1 MNTYNKKS
9 WWKIALMI
17 IGMIIIVFTLVYT
30 NYLSKRLAE
39 NEQKYITFY
48 KSAIES
54 IRNDQILSDPNSQ
67 LDFSLELQ
75 IIDYVKNPILMD
87 EGDTLVGYNWPADK
101 DTDIVFLKKQ
111 LEKMKKSGVKPFIPG
126 VDDDPLTPDPKYPKI
141 YYKQSTLY
149 TLITWFPLV
158 QVFLIGMFILLGYMV
173 FSSMRRA
180 EQNLV
185 WVGMSKETAHQLGT
199 PISGIM
205 GWLQY
210 LEEATDISPEQKD
223 AINELKKDVGKL
235 DLIADRFSKIG
246 SRPDLHKRNINDTIS
261 NSVEYLKK
269 RSPKNVKYVFD
280 NSSELYAMINDH
292 LFSWVVENILKNAL
306 DAMGNQGTI
315 SIHTSKENNKI
326 IIDITD
332 TGKGIP
338 SGKLKTVFNPGYST
352 KKRGWGLGLSLSKRI
367 ITEYHKGKIFVLK
380 SKVNE
385 GTTFRIILP
394 EA

>member
-1 MNTYNKKS
+1 
-9 WWKIALMI
+9 
-17 IGMIIIVFTLVYT
+17 
-30 NYLSKRLAE
+30 
-39 NEQKYITFY
+39 
-48 KSAIES
+48 
-54 IRNDQILSDPNSQ
+54 
-67 LDFSLELQ
+67 
-75 IIDYVKNPILMD
+75 
-87 EGDTLVGYNWPADK
+87 
-101 DTDIVFLKKQ
+101 
-111 LEKMKKSGVKPFIPG
+111 
-126 VDDDPLTPDPKYPKI
+126 
-141 YYKQSTLY
+141 
-149 TLITWFPLV
+149 
-158 QVFLIGMFILLGYMV
+158 
-173 FSSMRRA
+173 
-180 EQNLV
+180 
-185 WVGMSKETAHQLGT
+185 
-199 PISGIM
+199 
-205 GWLQY
+205 
-210 LEEATDISPEQKD
+210 
-223 AINELKKDVGKL
+223 
-235 DLIADRFSKIG
+235 
-246 SRPDLHKRNINDTIS
+246 